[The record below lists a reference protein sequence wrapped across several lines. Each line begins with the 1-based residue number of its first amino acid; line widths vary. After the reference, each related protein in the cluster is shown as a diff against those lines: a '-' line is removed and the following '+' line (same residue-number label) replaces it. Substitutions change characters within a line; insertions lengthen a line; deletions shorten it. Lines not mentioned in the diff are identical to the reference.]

1 METHSSTV
9 SVSRLLSELV
19 TAEAAL
25 DRAWAMCAVSGGS
38 RDDEALASFGLRVA
52 EAGMYTVDAGKAF
65 SALAPRLLAAERTQ

>member
-1 METHSSTV
+1 METNSSTV

-25 DRAWAMCAVSGGS
+25 DRAWAMCADWAL

-52 EAGMYTVDAGKAF
+52 EAGMYTVDAGKAL
-65 SALAPRLLAAERTQ
+65 SALAPRLLERTQ